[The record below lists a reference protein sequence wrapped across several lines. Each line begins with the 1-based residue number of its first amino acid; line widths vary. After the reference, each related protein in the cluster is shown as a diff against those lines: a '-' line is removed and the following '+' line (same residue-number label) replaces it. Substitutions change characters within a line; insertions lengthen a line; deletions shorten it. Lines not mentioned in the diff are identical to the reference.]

1 MPSAVQ
7 KTGETHNAEFKKKG
21 PGGPQ
26 HLCFSREAII
36 LKTLYVVIYK

>member
-7 KTGETHNAEFKKKG
+7 KTGETHNAEFKKEAR
-21 PGGPQ
+21 GPQ